1 MPSLPISEAA
11 QLLGVRPAS
20 IWRRIRAGEL
30 PLHRE
35 TGPDGERWIVEI
47 NDDDIAAAA
56 RGPDPLNANEL
67 RQLVG
72 DLQAEVA
79 LLAEELDAYRHEATD
94 LAAERT
100 SVHEGMARTLS
111 HLRDLTGQQ
120 REAAPSS
127 APPPSA
133 PTVETPQAVATP
145 PSTASPSTA
154 PPSAETPAAPPPT
167 AEPPDVPLFDQ
178 TGREPPRSAEGIT
191 FPSDI
196 LHFPTPDT
204 APTPDTLAAAA
215 TAPPPAAPAVP
226 GDVPAPAATPA
237 GSPADSATDA
247 PATEEDSTNTPPES
261 PADTGAAGAEVEPPA
276 SADTATDTATDAD
289 AAVADVESAAIEE
302 DTQAAPIATAA
313 SAARSRFVDA
323 GGIRL
328 HCLEWGE
335 PSRPTVLLLHGL
347 TGNAHNF
354 DALAQQL
361 EGWFHCIA
369 PDLRGHGDSAWS
381 PDHQYQLSLFVQDLN
396 RFLDAMQ
403 LQGVHLVGTALGGD
417 IALAY
422 AGARP
427 AAVSTLVV
435 NDTGPELIRSG
446 ENRVRQYIQDSPQ
459 NFASMDAALDWWQEN
474 YPMLREYDEAIVRS
488 FVGYSVREQA
498 DGTVTW
504 KFDPVFRNLAESAR
518 LRDVDLWASA
528 RSVRCP
534 TLIVRG
540 AESDILSPVVAQR
553 LHDTIPGSQVVE
565 AADTA
570 HAPSLVEPQVLPLLR
585 RFLQQDRTA

>member
-20 IWRRIRAGEL
+20 IWRQIRAGEL
-30 PLHRE
+30 PLHRQA
-35 TGPDGERWIVEI
+35 GPERQHWIVKI
-47 NDDDIAAAA
+47 SDDDIAAAA
-56 RGPDPLNANEL
+56 RPPDDLNANEL
-67 RQLVG
+67 RQLVR

-79 LLAEELDAYRHEATD
+79 LLAEELDAYRREASD
-94 LAAERT
+94 LVAERT
-100 SVHEGMARTLS
+100 SVRDDITRTLS
-111 HLRDLTGQQ
+111 HLRDLTGHEISGLPQ
-120 REAAPSS
+120 RAAASTPAPPASAAATVD
-127 APPPSA
+127 APPPI
-133 PTVETPQAVATP
+133 
-145 PSTASPSTA
+145 
-154 PPSAETPAAPPPT
+154 
-167 AEPPDVPLFDQ
+167 AEPPAAESPDTEAPDTGPFQ
-178 TGREPPRSAEGIT
+178 PTGREHPRSAEGIT

-204 APTPDTLAAAA
+204 PNADT
-215 TAPPPAAPAVP
+215 AAPDADADATSTPVDVST
-226 GDVPAPAATPA
+226 DVPP
-237 GSPADSATDA
+237 
-247 PATEEDSTNTPPES
+247 TEEDSVATPPQSAAAAEAA
-261 PADTGAAGAEVEPPA
+261 PDTSVDT
-276 SADTATDTATDAD
+276 SADASAD
-289 AAVADVESAAIEE
+289 AAVEAGAEAAETATVAVADTERTADGEGSE
-302 DTQAAPIATAA
+302 AAPIATSA
-313 SAARSRFVDA
+313 AARSRFVDA

-354 DALAQQL
+354 DAPAQQL

-396 RFLDAMQ
+396 RFIDAMQ
-403 LQGVHLVGTALGGD
+403 LQRVRLVGTALGGD

-427 AAVSTLVV
+427 AAVATLVI
-435 NDTGPELIRSG
+435 NDTGPELNRAG
-446 ENRVRQYIQDSPQ
+446 ENRVRQYVQKSPQ
-459 NFASMDAALDWWQEN
+459 SFASMDAALDWWREN
-474 YPMLREYDEAIVRS
+474 YPMLRQYDEAIVRS
-488 FVGYSVREQA
+488 FVGYSVREQP
-498 DGTVTW
+498 DGTVIW

-553 LHDTIPGSQVVE
+553 LHDAIPGSQVVE

-585 RFLQQDRTA
+585 RFLQQDRSA